1 MKFLPLC
8 ILVLLAGCQTP
19 TPPPTIE
26 PQHPPKPVATPD
38 PETALELRRQRQ
50 LVEALMSQ
58 NEALQAQ
65 LSLAGESPPAVVET
79 PAVVAEPP
87 PPAPSPAPE
96 PDAADITLL
105 MPNEDGV
112 IDLGAAAALAAGEPV
127 NPFVLRQPPAPG
139 QETMITVQG
148 IVRGQ
153 NPCALVNDR
162 VLAVGDHLDALRLT
176 RIEPEALFFEINDFT
191 LRIPLQ
197 GGPVRVRNG

>member
-1 MKFLPLC
+1 MKFLPPC

-26 PQHPPKPVATPD
+26 PQHPPTPVATPD
-38 PETALELRRQRQ
+38 PETARELRRQRQ

-65 LSLAGESPPAVVET
+65 LSQAGEPLPAPIETLSVAAEPSPPV
-79 PAVVAEPP
+79 
-87 PPAPSPAPE
+87 PSPATEPE
-96 PDAADITLL
+96 AADITLL
-105 MPNEDGV
+105 MPNEEGV
-112 IDLGAAAALAAGEPV
+112 IDLRAAAALADGEPV

-139 QETMITVQG
+139 EETVVTVQG

-153 NPCALVNDR
+153 HPCALVNDR
-162 VLAVGDHLDALRLT
+162 VLAVGDQLDALRLT
-176 RIEPEALFFEINDFT
+176 RIEPEALFFEVNDFT